1 MRGNKQNKNLHR
13 GSSLIV
19 VTKGV
24 KCHTDLLLLCII
36 FVWCKKSKVIECFD
50 GFVFIFIHVQLAKTF
65 TFSVSKLL
73 ANMSAHKKSC
83 ILIIFAL
90 SLFWCQND
98 AATVGSYQVI
108 EWNNTP
114 SHPMGPNRHA
124 CDRVC
129 VEGEPPMT
137 CKYQFTV
144 EVYSSL
150 GRVMLLNF
158 RLTIFKRIVN

>member
-1 MRGNKQNKNLHR
+1 M
-13 GSSLIV
+13 
-19 VTKGV
+19 TKGV
-24 KCHTDLLLLCII
+24 KCRTDLLLLCPI
-36 FVWCKKSKVIECFD
+36 FVLCKSAKSFNALTVLFS
-50 GFVFIFIHVQLAKTF
+50 FSFTF
-65 TFSVSKLL
+65 NWQMKNITFSVTKLL
-73 ANMSAHKKSC
+73 SNMSVHKKIST
-83 ILIIFAL
+83 LVTFAF

-114 SHPMGPNRHA
+114 SHPMGANRHA

-129 VEGEPPMT
+129 VEGELPMT

-150 GRVMLLNF
+150 GRVMLF
-158 RLTIFKRIVN
+158 TFSLTIF